1 MSKNVTFDFVINKK
15 NNTIKISRE
24 FAANIS
30 LVWEAHTN
38 SEILDK
44 WWAPKPWKAR
54 TKYMNFT
61 EGGSWLYAM
70 IGPNGEEHW
79 SLAEYTQVEFEKKYT
94 GIDGF
99 TDTEG
104 KINIDMP
111 QSKWVV
117 NFTDKGDIT
126 LVEFMINYPD
136 LIQLERTIQMGFK
149 EGLSVAME
157 GLDELLASN
166 KK

>member
-44 WWAPKPWKAR
+44 WWAPKPWKAC

-61 EGGSWLYAM
+61 EGGS
-70 IGPNGEEHW
+70 
-79 SLAEYTQVEFEKKYT
+79 
-94 GIDGF
+94 
-99 TDTEG
+99 
-104 KINIDMP
+104 
-111 QSKWVV
+111 
-117 NFTDKGDIT
+117 
-126 LVEFMINYPD
+126 
-136 LIQLERTIQMGFK
+136 
-149 EGLSVAME
+149 
-157 GLDELLASN
+157 
-166 KK
+166 